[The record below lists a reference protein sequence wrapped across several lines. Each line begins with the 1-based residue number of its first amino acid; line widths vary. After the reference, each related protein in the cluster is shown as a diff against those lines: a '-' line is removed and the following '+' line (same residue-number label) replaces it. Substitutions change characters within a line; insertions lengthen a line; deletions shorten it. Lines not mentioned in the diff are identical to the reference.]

1 MNRRHFFQSVGA
13 AAATAATFAS
23 ASALPAVAQTPA
35 ASTSKRKAL
44 FNGSPR
50 MTPLRG
56 YAGQDVSCERAAI
69 EGKVPDALR
78 GTFYRN
84 GPGLFER
91 GLGVNKRRYSHWFDG
106 DGLVNAWRF
115 TDKGVSHQAR
125 FVQTKKFLAE
135 QVANEFLT
143 PSFGSA
149 IKAKLP
155 VRNSDDVNTANTN
168 VYKLGDRLLALWE
181 GGSATA
187 MNPDTLETTGIVAW
201 TPELK
206 HMPFSAHPK
215 IDPDGTFWNFGT
227 LMGKMVLYHLSAKGD
242 LIKHAVIDAPAGGMV
257 HDFAV
262 THKHLVFL
270 LPPIG
275 IDYAAMRNGAAFG
288 QALTWKANE
297 STKVLIVDRN
307 DFSKRRILEM
317 PAFMVFH
324 FGNAWEANNVIRVD
338 FVQSKDLAIMSDL
351 MPRMMRGETVVP
363 DRSNPAFVTIDL
375 NRGTCS
381 ISLRDE
387 NCEFPRVDP
396 RFVGLRHRNVYYPVG
411 TGAREEGFGF
421 GGVMRVDTDSG
432 KVDRFNFSEEVA
444 LEEHVMV
451 PKPGST
457 REGEGWLVGVG
468 FDVAAQQTFATVFD
482 ALNLAAGPQALV
494 RLPYW
499 MPVCFHGHFHSA

>member
-1 MNRRHFFQSVGA
+1 MNRRNFFASVGA
-13 AAATAATFAS
+13 TAVATALPTTAMAS
-23 ASALPAVAQTPA
+23 TASALGGA
-35 ASTSKRKAL
+35 APKAL

-56 YAGQDVSCERAAI
+56 YAGQNVMCERAAI
-69 EGKVPDALR
+69 EGTLPAQLR
-78 GTFYRN
+78 GVFYRN

-91 GLGVNKRRYSHWFDG
+91 GTGAARQRYSHWFDG
-106 DGLVNAWRF
+106 DGLVHAWRF
-115 TDKGVSHQAR
+115 TDKGVSHQAK
-125 FVQTKKFLAE
+125 FVESKKFLAE
-135 QVANEFLT
+135 QAANEFLA
-143 PSFGSA
+143 PAFGSNF
-149 IKAKLP
+149 KTKMP
-155 VRNSDDVNTANTN
+155 VRNSDDLNTANTN
-168 VYKLGDRLLALWE
+168 VYKLGDRLLAMWE
-181 GGSATA
+181 GGSATE
-187 MNPDTLETTGIVAW
+187 MDPITLETRGLVSW

-275 IDYAAMRNGAAFG
+275 IDYAAMRNGAAFA
-288 QALTWKANE
+288 QALTWKGNE

-317 PAFMVFH
+317 PSFMVFH
-324 FGNAWEANNVIRVD
+324 FGNAWEADNVIRVD
-338 FVQSKDLAIMSDL
+338 FVQSKDMSVMNDW

-363 DRSNPAFVTIDL
+363 DRSNPAFLSIDL
-375 NRGTCS
+375 NRGKCELT
-381 ISLRDE
+381 LRDE
-387 NCEFPRVDP
+387 NCEFPRMDP
-396 RFVGLRHRNVYYPVG
+396 RFVGLRNRNVYYPVG
-411 TGAREEGFGF
+411 TDGRDEGFGF
-421 GGVMRVDTDSG
+421 TGLMRIDVESG
-432 KVDRFNFSEEVA
+432 KVDRFNFREEVA
-444 LEEHVMV
+444 LEEHVVV
-451 PKPGST
+451 PKPGSSK
-457 REGEGWLVGVG
+457 EGEGWLIGVG
-468 FDVAAQQTFATVFD
+468 FDVARQQSFATVFD

-499 MPVCFHGHFHSA
+499 TPVCFHGHFHAA

>member
-13 AAATAATFAS
+13 AAATVAAG
-23 ASALPAVAQTPA
+23 SALPSAAQTQSA
-35 ASTSKRKAL
+35 ASSTTRKAL

-56 YAGQDVSCERAAI
+56 YAGQDVSCERAAV
-69 EGKVPDALR
+69 EGKIPEALR
-78 GTFYRN
+78 GVFYRN

-91 GLGVNKRRYSHWFDG
+91 GVGANKQRYNHWFDG
-106 DGLVNAWRF
+106 DGLVHAWRF

-125 FVQTKKFLAE
+125 FVQSKKFLAE
-135 QVANEFLT
+135 QAANEFLA

-149 IKAKLP
+149 FKAKMP
-155 VRNSDDVNTANTN
+155 VRSSDDLNTANTN

-181 GGSATA
+181 GGSATE
-187 MNPDTLETTGIVAW
+187 MDPVTLETKGIVAW

-227 LMGKMVLYHLSAKGD
+227 MFGKMVLYHLSAKGD
-242 LIKHAVIDAPAGGMV
+242 LIKHAVFDAPAGGMV

-288 QALTWKANE
+288 QALTWKGNE

-324 FGNAWEANNVIRVD
+324 FGNAWEANNAIRVD
-338 FVQSKDLAIMSDL
+338 FVQSKDMAVMSDW
-351 MPRMMRGETVVP
+351 MPRMMRGETVAP

-381 ISLRDE
+381 VDMREE

-396 RFVGLRHRNVYYPVG
+396 RFVGLRNRNVYYPVG
-411 TGAREEGFGF
+411 NGSREEGFGF

-432 KVDRFNFSEEVA
+432 KVDRFDFSEEVA
-444 LEEHVMV
+444 LEEHVVV

-468 FDVAAQQTFATVFD
+468 FDVATQQSFATVFD

-499 MPVCFHGHFHSA
+499 TPVCFHGHFHAA